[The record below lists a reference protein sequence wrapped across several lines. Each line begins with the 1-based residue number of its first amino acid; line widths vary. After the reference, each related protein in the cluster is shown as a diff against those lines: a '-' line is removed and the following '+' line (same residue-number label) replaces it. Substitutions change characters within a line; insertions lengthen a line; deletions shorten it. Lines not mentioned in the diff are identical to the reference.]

1 MWPKKLSRMC
11 METAGSNLQDL
22 LQAWEL
28 SVFII
33 WFLPVVSWKLPTNI
47 WIITLASLKY
57 KSLHNDRE
65 NIQNNSRTA
74 FTRLENITMDG

>member
-1 MWPKKLSRMC
+1 

-22 LQAWEL
+22 LQAWES

-33 WFLPVVSWKLPTNI
+33 WFPPVVSWKLPAFFLTTV
-47 WIITLASLKY
+47 WIITLASSKY
-57 KSLHNDRE
+57 KFLQNDRE

-74 FTRLENITMDG
+74 FTRLEFVKYGWVTKN